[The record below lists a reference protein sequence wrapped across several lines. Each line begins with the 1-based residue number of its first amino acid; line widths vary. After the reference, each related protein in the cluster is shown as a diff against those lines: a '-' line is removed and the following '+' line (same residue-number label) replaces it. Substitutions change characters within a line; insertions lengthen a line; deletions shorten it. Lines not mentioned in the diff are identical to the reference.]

1 MNETDVNDIL
11 RELSTGT
18 ILDLALIVVAAA
30 CLIVLTQRLLP
41 RLADRFSGRY
51 RHYVLA
57 VVPMIRLIVIAVA
70 IALAVPLFVEPTL
83 ANLTVLLGTIGLGLG
98 FALKDY
104 VSSLVAGIV
113 VLYEASFRPGDWIEV
128 EDTYGEVRSI
138 GMRAME
144 MVTPDDTNVVVPHMK
159 LWNQI
164 IGNANNG
171 TQNLLCVADFYLEPE
186 HEAAS
191 VRRTLHDVALTSPY
205 LQLEQPIEVV
215 VQEKPWGT
223 HYRLKAYPIDPRDQ
237 FRFVSDLTV
246 RGKSALR
253 EMDVTFATVSALSE
267 EAA

>member
-1 MNETDVNDIL
+1 
-11 RELSTGT
+11 
-18 ILDLALIVVAAA
+18 
-30 CLIVLTQRLLP
+30 
-41 RLADRFSGRY
+41 
-51 RHYVLA
+51 
-57 VVPMIRLIVIAVA
+57 
-70 IALAVPLFVEPTL
+70 
-83 ANLTVLLGTIGLGLG
+83 
-98 FALKDY
+98 
-104 VSSLVAGIV
+104 
-113 VLYEASFRPGDWIEV
+113 
-128 EDTYGEVRSI
+128 
-138 GMRAME
+138 ME